1 MGIFKGRA
9 NCADRFHTRST
20 LRSITS
26 VEALINRARISGAR
40 LPLLR
45 FATEAIRV
53 ALSYA
58 ARTLVTTPK
67 TIGCRRCSSMG
78 NIVSKGGL
86 ILLLGLGLLANASAQ
101 DVSRFQVSPAG
112 RGVDDTATGLVV
124 RRCIEGQRW
133 NGYDCVGP
141 NVRLDDQGA
150 HQYRQT
156 DAIQYAMDE
165 AKASGKAW
173 KVPTFREIEGL
184 DQLRGTFPRYQRIF
198 PSTPSGLWISADRK
212 DKIGG
217 GRFLTT
223 YGGARWGDSDMG
235 YLRLVR

>member
-1 MGIFKGRA
+1 
-9 NCADRFHTRST
+9 
-20 LRSITS
+20 
-26 VEALINRARISGAR
+26 
-40 LPLLR
+40 
-45 FATEAIRV
+45 
-53 ALSYA
+53 
-58 ARTLVTTPK
+58 
-67 TIGCRRCSSMG
+67 MG
-78 NIVSKGGL
+78 NIVSKVGL
-86 ILLLGLGLLANASAQ
+86 ILLLGLGLLANSNAQ
-101 DVSRFQVSPAG
+101 DVPRFQVSPDGMEVA
-112 RGVDDTATGLVV
+112 DHDTGLIW
-124 RRCIEGQRW
+124 RRCVEGQRW

-156 DAIQYAMDE
+156 GAIQYAMNE
-165 AKASGKAW
+165 AKASEKAW
-173 KVPTFREIEGL
+173 RVPTVREIGGL
-184 DQLRGTFPRYQRIF
+184 DQLRETLPRYQRIF